1 MAETF
6 DELLATANNLLD
18 DRDQERAEPALNAAL
33 AAARHPGEQALALN
47 GIAFLHFLRKEKD
60 RRIEVLDRSIGL
72 AEVHLQTDPEDS
84 RASLA
89 LADALLEQS
98 ECKFRP
104 DDVENEL
111 ALLDRSLERLL
122 EVASQP
128 PRDRHDR
135 QLQRIIARTLR
146 RKGAILSYKAPQRA
160 VDCLND
166 ALRRFQD
173 SDDPTLRR
181 ICAYVSVA
189 RGVEF
194 AVLGRSD
201 EQIAVYDDV
210 IARYGESKER
220 DMREIVLRAL
230 EEKLLAYREQED
242 FEATLDV
249 CDDLLDRYGTD
260 STSYA
265 TDAVARTLIRKGN
278 VLNKLGRIAQEMA
291 CYDQVI
297 DTWAEDSDWSM
308 RKHAAEALLAKAVAL
323 NEADQAGAEM
333 ECYDELVRR
342 YESDEDE
349 IVRAVA
355 ADALVHKGLSLRAI
369 AEDAAEDT
377 GILETDGEIACY
389 DRVIERY
396 GAETSHGMRRALSAA
411 HFHKG
416 ESLLETGRRAEAAD
430 CFDEVIA
437 HPPRAYD
444 PYLEEL
450 VDEATRLRRE
460 C

>member
-1 MAETF
+1 MADF
-6 DELLATANNLLD
+6 DELLATANDLLD
-18 DRDQERAEPALNAAL
+18 EREKDKAGPALDAAL
-33 AAARHPGEQALALN
+33 AAARTPGEQALALN
-47 GIAFLHFLRKEKD
+47 GIAFLHLLREEKD
-60 RRIEVLDRSIGL
+60 RRNEVLDRSIGL
-72 AEVHLQTDPEDS
+72 AEAHLHTDPQNS

-89 LADALLEQS
+89 LADALLEQFDF
-98 ECKFRP
+98 KFDP
-104 DDVENEL
+104 DDFENKR
-111 ALLDRSLERLL
+111 ALLDKSLGRFL
-122 EVASQP
+122 EVASQS
-128 PRDRHDR
+128 PRDRYER
-135 QLQRIIARTLR
+135 QLQRIIARTLW
-146 RKGAILSYKAPQRA
+146 RKGMTFRFDAPQKA

-166 ALRRFQD
+166 ALRRFQE
-173 SDDPTLRR
+173 SDDPTLQR

-189 RGVEF
+189 RGVEL

-210 IARYGESKER
+210 VARYGASKER

-249 CDDLLDRYGTD
+249 CDDLLERYGTD
-260 STSYA
+260 SADYA
-265 TDAVARTLIRKGN
+265 TDAVARTLIRKGD
-278 VLNKLGRIAQEMA
+278 VLNKLGKTAQELA
-291 CYDQVI
+291 CYDQVVN
-297 DTWAEDSDWSM
+297 TWAEDSTWSL

-342 YESDEDE
+342 YAEDEDDS
-349 IVRAVA
+349 VRAVA
-355 ADALVHKGLSLRAI
+355 ADALVHKGLSFRAI

-377 GILETDGEIACY
+377 GTLETDDEIACY
-389 DRVIERY
+389 DRVIARY
-396 GAETSHGMRRALSAA
+396 GDETSHEMRRVLSAA
-411 HFHKG
+411 YLHKG

-437 HPPRAYD
+437 HRPPPAYD
-444 PYLEEL
+444 DYLEEL